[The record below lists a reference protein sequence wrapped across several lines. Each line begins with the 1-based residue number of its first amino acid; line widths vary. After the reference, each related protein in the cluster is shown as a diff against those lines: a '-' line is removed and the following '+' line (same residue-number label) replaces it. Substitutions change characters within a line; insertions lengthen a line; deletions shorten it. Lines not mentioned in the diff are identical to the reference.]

1 MDYLILVLRSIHI
14 VGGIF
19 WVGAGLLMNFF
30 IGPTLRATGDAGRQ
44 FGGHLMAKTRAVSV
58 MNIAVYSTAIAGLWL
73 YGIRSQWFTSI
84 VWMSSSSGVGF
95 TIGAL
100 FGLVGL
106 VTGLINGRNNQKM
119 AKLGAQIEGK
129 PTSEQAAQ
137 LGAIAKQQ
145 GWVIPTSSYS
155 LLLAALFMAISRFL
169 VF

>member
-1 MDYLILVLRSIHI
+1 MNYLTLTLRLIHI

-30 IGPTLRATGDAGRQ
+30 VGPTLRATGDAGRQ
-44 FGGHLMAKTRAVSV
+44 FGGYLMTKTRVMAA
-58 MNIAVYSTAIAGLWL
+58 MNIAVYSTVIAGLWL
-73 YGIRSQWFTSI
+73 YGIDTQWLTSAWI
-84 VWMSSSSGVGF
+84 SSSTGIGF

-100 FGLVGL
+100 FGLVGFI
-106 VTGLINGRNNQKM
+106 TGLMNGKNNQKL

-129 PTSEQAAQ
+129 PTPEQAAQ

-145 GWVIPTSSYS
+145 GWVVPVSSIS
-155 LLLAALFMAISRFL
+155 LLLAAIFMAIARYL